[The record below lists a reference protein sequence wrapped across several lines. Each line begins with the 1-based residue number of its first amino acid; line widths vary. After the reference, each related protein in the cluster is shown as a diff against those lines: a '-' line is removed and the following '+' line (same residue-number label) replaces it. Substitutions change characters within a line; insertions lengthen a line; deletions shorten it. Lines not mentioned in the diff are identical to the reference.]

1 MFFTKKTARLHQALR
16 RIFEIAVE
24 PREFC
29 RNWFEADEEMEASRG
44 YRSKCI
50 DLLSKVTGVSPVT
63 IDNKWGGGIE
73 FQKMPAMYQKTLA
86 YADTIRH
93 TLSSIRDD
101 AELLEAVLEYLKRQ
115 KKLN

>member
-1 MFFTKKTARLHQALR
+1 MV
-16 RIFEIAVE
+16 IG
-24 PREFC
+24 RE
-29 RNWFEADEEMEASRG
+29 D
-44 YRSKCI
+44 
-50 DLLSKVTGVSPVT
+50 V
-63 IDNKWGGGIE
+63 